1 METNSGTILEA
12 LAPEEYSKRVNQFHA
27 AGDING
33 FLEFQKTHNI
43 LYEDPISEQDKETL
57 KNLEVP
63 EFLDEKEIEVHT
75 GTDPSVFLVS
85 LVFILREQ
93 TV

>member
-75 GTDPSVFLVS
+75 GIDPSVFCQRAL
-85 LVFILREQ
+85 
-93 TV
+93 